1 MILIIDNFD
10 SFAYNLVQ
18 RVGELGYKPLA
29 KRNTLTIPEVL
40 HLKPTHIIISPGP
53 GKPKDAGNT
62 NEIIKQFAGK
72 IPILGVCLGHQCIA
86 EVFGSKIIK
95 NKPAHGM
102 QDLIHHHQ
110 KGIYKN
116 IELPFKAA
124 RYHSLIVKNIP
135 EDFEL
140 TAWNNTKQIMG
151 IRNKQL
157 KLHGVQFHPES
168 ILTKAGFQLLRNFLQ
183 CK

>member
-18 RVGELGYKPLA
+18 RVGELGYTPLA
-29 KRNTLTIPEVL
+29 KRNTLTIQQVHSL
-40 HLKPTHIIISPGP
+40 NPTHIIISPGP

-62 NEIIKQFAGK
+62 NKIIKHFAGK

-86 EVFGSKIIK
+86 HVFGSKIIK

-102 QDLIHHHQ
+102 QDRIYHHN

-116 IELPFKAA
+116 LEQPFKAA
-124 RYHSLIVKNIP
+124 RYHSLIVQQLP
-135 EDFEL
+135 ENFEL
-140 TAWNNTKQIMG
+140 TAWNNNKQIMG

-168 ILTKAGFQLLRNFLQ
+168 ILTRTGYPILRNFLQ

>member
-18 RVGELGYKPLA
+18 RVGELGYNPVA
-29 KRNTLTIPEVL
+29 KRNTITIKEITKL
-40 HLKPTHIIISPGP
+40 NPTHIILSPGP
-53 GKPKDAGNT
+53 GTPKDAGNT
-62 NEIIKQFAGK
+62 NKIIKHFAGN

-86 EVFGSKIIK
+86 EVFGATIIK
-95 NKPAHGM
+95 SKPAHGM
-102 QDLIHHHQ
+102 QDLINHHN

-116 IELPFKAA
+116 LPQPFKAA
-124 RYHSLIVKNIP
+124 RYHSLIVKDLP
-135 EDFEL
+135 KAFEL
-140 TAWNNTKQIMG
+140 TAWNDNKTIMG
-151 IRNKQL
+151 IRNEAL
-157 KLHGVQFHPES
+157 KVEGTQFHPES